1 VRDGGGQDDAPV
13 VVTLTRRARC
23 RHPDITLLCVG
34 FSTEICDAMRCPEHT
49 CQTSIFKY
57 ISRAVSSR
65 KRHVKTRSVAH
76 STSRARLGSNDLL
89 CNGYSTERWDAMRCP
104 EHTCQTS
111 ILQYI
116 SSSRS
121 SRKRHVKTRSV
132 AHSTSRARLGSN
144 DLLCDGFST
153 ELCDAMRC
161 PERACQTSILFY
173 ISRAVSSRKRHVKTR
188 SVAHSTSR
196 ARLGGRQSC
205 VCSARWRSV
214 RARDSTIVRRI
225 LTAQQGSDLAR
236 QVSVVQPAS
245 DVCVACSG
253 LPTLARCP
261 PSSCSPQ
268 ARYVI
273 EDGKRLD
280 TLLKTP

>member
-1 VRDGGGQDDAPV
+1 MIAQTAPPNSV
-13 VVTLTRRARC
+13 YSAFWITRKIGYRHDEITSVG
-23 RHPDITLLCVG
+23 HPDTKWGAKILRKPCKNALLVRFRGPNIDPERVEDPASIHQSVCPHTHIYQHDEITLLCVG

-49 CQTSIFKY
+49 CQTSIFK
-57 ISRAVSSR
+57 
-65 KRHVKTRSVAH
+65 
-76 STSRARLGSNDLL
+76 
-89 CNGYSTERWDAMRCP
+89 
-104 EHTCQTS
+104 
-111 ILQYI
+111 
-116 SSSRS
+116 
-121 SRKRHVKTRSV
+121 
-132 AHSTSRARLGSN
+132 
-144 DLLCDGFST
+144 
-153 ELCDAMRC
+153 
-161 PERACQTSILFY
+161 Y

-253 LPTLARCP
+253 LPTLGRCP

-268 ARYVI
+268 IRY
-273 EDGKRLD
+273 
-280 TLLKTP
+280 

>member
-1 VRDGGGQDDAPV
+1 MKVKQ
-13 VVTLTRRARC
+13 T
-23 RHPDITLLCVG
+23 I
-34 FSTEICDAMRCPEHT
+34 T
-49 CQTSIFKY
+49 CQAQSKRFSAQSRGFPPFLHKPTFTNKMIF
-57 ISRAVSSR
+57 
-65 KRHVKTRSVAH
+65 
-76 STSRARLGSNDLL
+76 
-89 CNGYSTERWDAMRCP
+89 
-104 EHTCQTS
+104 
-111 ILQYI
+111 
-116 SSSRS
+116 
-121 SRKRHVKTRSV
+121 
-132 AHSTSRARLGSN
+132 
-144 DLLCDGFST
+144 DGFST

-161 PERACQTSILFY
+161 PESTCQTSILFY
-173 ISRAVSSRKRHVKTR
+173 ISRAVSSRKLHVKTR

-236 QVSVVQPAS
+236 QVSMVQPAS

>member
-1 VRDGGGQDDAPV
+1 MRDGGGQDDAPV

-121 SRKRHVKTRSV
+121 SRKRHVETRSV

-144 DLLCDGFST
+144 DLLCDEFLDGA
-153 ELCDAMRC
+153 LGCDA
-161 PERACQTSILFY
+161 
-173 ISRAVSSRKRHVKTR
+173 VS
-188 SVAHSTSR
+188 
-196 ARLGGRQSC
+196 
-205 VCSARWRSV
+205 
-214 RARDSTIVRRI
+214 
-225 LTAQQGSDLAR
+225 
-236 QVSVVQPAS
+236 
-245 DVCVACSG
+245 
-253 LPTLARCP
+253 
-261 PSSCSPQ
+261 
-268 ARYVI
+268 
-273 EDGKRLD
+273 
-280 TLLKTP
+280 